1 MSIFFEIL
9 DQAKAQSFLELIA
22 VISAIFYIVFV
33 IRENI
38 ICWFFASISAIIY
51 IWLFIEAKL
60 YMESML
66 NVCYL
71 AIAVYGWYQW
81 INGQTENS
89 NKPIISWPPIIHV
102 QAIITL
108 LALGSISGL
117 LLMIYSDA
125 VLPFLDSFTTW
136 FAIWATFL
144 VARKVI
150 ENWWYWLV
158 IDLISAFIYWSQD
171 LKLTSMLFLI
181 YVFMVPFGIVSWTKS
196 MKKYSS

>member
-22 VISAIFYIVFV
+22 VVSAIFYIVFV

-81 INGQTENS
+81 VNGQTETS

-108 LALGSISGL
+108 LTLGSISGL

-125 VLPFLDSFTTW
+125 VLPF
-136 FAIWATFL
+136 
-144 VARKVI
+144 
-150 ENWWYWLV
+150 
-158 IDLISAFIYWSQD
+158 
-171 LKLTSMLFLI
+171 
-181 YVFMVPFGIVSWTKS
+181 
-196 MKKYSS
+196 